1 MLKFKNNYIVN
12 QDDKEIAELSVK
24 EHVPVSEKYVVYLK
38 NVVDYMSADTIRQ
51 YIDAAEKLNAE
62 TIVQAGMKNSLVEQ
76 LKQKLHDCLMETNL
90 QYRYEFETNYYKKE
104 IETLQQLLAEERGK
118 RWELENEIH
127 ELKMSLKKSEVE
139 TENEN

>member
-62 TIVQAGMKNSLVEQ
+62 TIVQAGMKNSLVQQ

-118 RWELENEIH
+118 RWELEKEIH

>member
-62 TIVQAGMKNSLVEQ
+62 TIVQAGMKNSLVQQ